1 MERRLILMR
10 HAKSSW
16 TSDAPSDLERPLNKR
31 GKRDAP
37 RVAQEL
43 VALGWIP
50 GAVVTSPARRTR
62 ATWRR
67 MREVFAIEGTDDV
80 EVRVAEGLYH
90 GDGDALRDDAE
101 RWPAEV
107 DALLVLGHNPGFEL
121 ALRELSGVAAPMTTG
136 NAALLE
142 GRGATWAEALDGTW
156 RLVTVV
162 RPREL
167 SD

>member
-16 TSDAPSDLERPLNKR
+16 TSDAASDLERPLNKR

-37 RVAQEL
+37 RVAREL
-43 VALGWIP
+43 VDMGWVP
-50 GAVVTSPARRTR
+50 EAVVTSPARRTR
-62 ATWRR
+62 QTWRR
-67 MREVFAIEGTDDV
+67 MREVFAAEGADDIP
-80 EVRVAEGLYH
+80 VRVADLLYH

-101 RWPAEV
+101 GWSRDV

-121 ALRELSGVAAPMTTG
+121 ALRELSGVTTLMTTG

-142 GRGATWAEALDGTW
+142 GRGATWVEALDGPW

-167 SD
+167 EG